1 MIYLLN
7 FNVQNRINSFLF
19 PNEYDVSQTEISL
32 QAIKQGGIIGVG
44 PGNGLLKNKIPE
56 ANSDY
61 IFSVVAEEYGLIG
74 CTLILLIFFIISYQG
89 FKKIYGNNDHFFKS
103 VYLPLFYMYAYR
115 P

>member
-1 MIYLLN
+1 MW
-7 FNVQNRINSFLF
+7 
-19 PNEYDVSQTEISL
+19 
-32 QAIKQGGIIGVG
+32 A
-44 PGNGLLKNKIPE
+44 GNGLLKNKIPE

-89 FKKIYGNNDHFFKS
+89 FKKFMETMITLFKS
-103 VYLPLFYMYAYR
+103 VYLPLFYTYAYR